1 MVASQYVVN
10 ENFTAQHMRMK
21 RPQDDIFLADGLA
34 YMVEDKPY
42 QNHVSSAPNNKEVCH
57 LCSLKNCEVAI
68 VFDIRGQLVKTTEQ

>member
-10 ENFTAQHMRMK
+10 ENFTAQHMKMK
-21 RPQDDIFLADGLA
+21 RPQDDIFLANGLA
-34 YMVEDKPY
+34 YMVKDKPY
-42 QNHVSSAPNNKEVCH
+42 QNHVSSAPNNKEVSH